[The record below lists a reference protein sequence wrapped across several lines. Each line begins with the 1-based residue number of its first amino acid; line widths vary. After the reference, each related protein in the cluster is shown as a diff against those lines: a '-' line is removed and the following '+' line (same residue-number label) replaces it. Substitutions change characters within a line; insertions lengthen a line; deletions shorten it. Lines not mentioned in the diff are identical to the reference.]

1 MTAMH
6 YQALDTIACPDCDLQ
21 QSIPPLLPGA
31 SARCARCRV
40 TVARNPVDPIGR
52 PLALSVASAV
62 VFLIANTTPLMGL
75 SAVGREASTTILGG
89 AQEMWTRGSEITA
102 VIVAFCAVIA
112 PGAFIAF
119 MLAVLIGAK
128 RTPAPRWVGRLLR
141 MATLVQPWSMS
152 EVMLLG
158 ILVALIKIAH
168 LAQVIPGIGLYAVGL
183 LVVLLAVTASIFEPR
198 AIWSRVVW
206 ADGTLPPDLR
216 PRGAGKGAREPA
228 GAWVSVHPELAS
240 CATCGLLSR
249 PAGPDQLG
257 QCPRCG
263 ATLTKRRHFSI
274 QTTWALVIA
283 AAILF
288 VPANAFPVLVTTT
301 FGSTEPSAILE
312 GVVFLYQDGS
322 WVLALIV
329 LVASVVV
336 PLGKLAALAYL
347 MITVQMGSIKSNHD
361 RTRLYRLVELIGRWS
376 MLDVFVVAFITALV
390 QLDPLMSVTPGIGVM
405 YFMAV
410 VVLTMVAAHS
420 FDPRLIWN
428 PGATT
433 RSAHA

>member
-6 YQALDTIACPDCDLQ
+6 HQALDTIACPDCDLQ

-52 PLALSVASAV
+52 PLALSVAAAV

-168 LAQVIPGIGLYAVGL
+168 LAQVIPGLGLYAVGL
-183 LVVLLAVTASIFEPR
+183 LVVLLAVTSSIFEPR

-216 PRGAGKGAREPA
+216 PRGEGAGDREPA
-228 GAWVSVHPELAS
+228 AAWVSTRPELAS
-240 CATCGLLSR
+240 CGTCGLLSR

-263 ATLTKRRHFSI
+263 ATLTKGHHFSI

-301 FGSTEPSAILE
+301 FGSTEPSTILE

-347 MITVQMGSIKSNHD
+347 MITVQAGSIKSNHD
-361 RTRLYRLVELIGRWS
+361 RSRLYRLVELIGRWS

-390 QLDPLMSVTPGIGVM
+390 QLDPLMSVAPGIGVM